1 MPEIKHD
8 PIYDNFLQYV
18 SMCGP
23 LNLRLVAADKWHLLK
38 DLIQGEQGF
47 GAKQRD
53 VDFLNEL
60 FIPYNKELG
69 KFVSSLYKKPES
81 GFNSNPALGLMN
93 IEDQQSPRG
102 AEVAFKTTFPS
113 YHSVKLCVLGK
124 AYSGKKT

>member
-1 MPEIKHD
+1 MSEIKHE

-60 FIPYNKELG
+60 FIP
-69 KFVSSLYKKPES
+69 
-81 GFNSNPALGLMN
+81 
-93 IEDQQSPRG
+93 
-102 AEVAFKTTFPS
+102 
-113 YHSVKLCVLGK
+113 
-124 AYSGKKT
+124 